1 MAVRCVLFDLFGT
14 LVQYDAS
21 RINQAY
27 PTTFS
32 FIRQLGVTLE
42 YEQFLTETD
51 RVFAQLDAWSL
62 DHEQEFSMHEFAHRL
77 LLGLGVD
84 ADEPVLDQFAE
95 LYTTEWAAGV
105 TPVKGVQAFLS
116 SCSKKFTTGLITNT
130 HHEPMVMKLL
140 AAQALKPFEIITT
153 SVSHGRPKPHADI
166 FLDTLAS
173 LDIAPAEAIYVG
185 DTYRADFL
193 GATEAG
199 LSCYLIGQHARV
211 PREFQ
216 LPTVLDLPMHLLR

>member
-1 MAVRCVLFDLFGT
+1 MRCVLFDLFGT

-21 RINQAY
+21 RINQSY
-27 PTTFS
+27 PSTYD
-32 FIRQLGVTLE
+32 FIGQLGIALDYDE
-42 YEQFLTETD
+42 FLIETD
-51 RVFAQLDAWSL
+51 RVFAELDAWSL
-62 DHEQEFSMHEFAHRL
+62 NHEQEFSMHEYAHRFL
-77 LLGLGVD
+77 VGRGVD
-84 ADEPVLDQFAE
+84 ADEQALDRFAE

-130 HHEPMVMKLL
+130 HHEPMVMNLL
-140 AAQALKPFEIITT
+140 KTNALKPFEIVTT
-153 SVSHGRPKPHADI
+153 SVSHGRPKPHPDI
-166 FLDTLAS
+166 FLDTLAC
-173 LDIAPAEAIYVG
+173 LDVAPEEAVYVG

-199 LSCYLIGQHARV
+199 LTCYLIGQHARV
-211 PREFQ
+211 PKEFQ

>member
-1 MAVRCVLFDLFGT
+1 MSVRCVLFDLFGT

-27 PTTFS
+27 PNTYR
-32 FIRQLGVTLE
+32 FIRQLGIPLD
-42 YEQFLTETD
+42 YAAFLIETD
-51 RVFAQLDAWSL
+51 RVFAELDTWSL
-62 DHEQEFSMHEFAHRL
+62 NHEQEFSMHEFAYRF

-84 ADEPVLDQFAE
+84 ADERALDQFSD

-116 SCSKKFTTGLITNT
+116 SCSKKFRTGLITNT
-130 HHEPMVMKLL
+130 HHEPMVMQLL
-140 AAQALKPFEIITT
+140 EAKALKPFEIVTT
-153 SVSHGRPKPHADI
+153 SVAHGRPKPHADI

-173 LDIAPAEAIYVG
+173 LDIAPVEAVYVG

-199 LSCYLIGQHARV
+199 LTCYLIGQHARV
-211 PREFQ
+211 PKEFQ